1 MNETDVSNSIL
12 RKRFGV
18 EEKNKAIISRIVKDT
33 LEAGL
38 IKLADE
44 TAAPKMRRYVPYW
57 A

>member
-1 MNETDVSNSIL
+1 MNEIEISNSIL

-33 LEAGL
+33 LEVGL

-44 TAAPKMRRYVPYW
+44 TAPKMRKYVPYW